1 MRKGNA
7 AIAAGYSQAY
17 ALKGGKRVGGL
28 SRTKFGKVGFIE
40 WLDRAGITDKELSDH
55 AQEGLTAV
63 KANGHPD
70 WQARANYFKNLLMI
84 FGHLK
89 GEESGQINNINIKV
103 VRYDGASVQSPR
115 LAISNLLGQN

>member
-17 ALKGGKRVGGL
+17 ASKGGKRVGGL
-28 SRTKFGKVGFIE
+28 SRTKFGKVGFVE
-40 WLDRAGITDKELSDH
+40 WLDRAGITDKELSIH
-55 AQEGLTAV
+55 AGDGLNAV

-70 WQARANYFKNLLMI
+70 WQARANYFKNMLMI

-89 GEESGQINNINIKV
+89 EESSGTVNNIVIRV
-103 VRYDGASVQSPR
+103 ERYNGTEIQSPR